1 MPSAKEE
8 DAASKTEMDNT
19 ANKTLQ
25 KIKDNISKCKFC
37 KSNDE
42 NLLLYNLDLPRNIIK
57 NICKYNYEPCCKC
70 VELSKEI
77 QFSETQIK
85 A

>member
-1 MPSAKEE
+1 MPYAKEE
-8 DAASKTEMDNT
+8 DAVSKTEMDNT
-19 ANKTLQ
+19 ANEALQ
-25 KIKDNISKCKFC
+25 KIKDNMSKCKFC
-37 KSNDE
+37 KFNDE

-77 QFSETQIK
+77 QFFRNT
-85 A
+85 